1 MNMAAS
7 NSAELRRGRGKWTLV
22 DEEGNIQGSDS
33 DVGSSSSSSSDC
45 VDVKDDAVHFRSKRA
60 NSRSSTGSGGTSPSS
75 PKNRPVEHTEQHVP
89 ASTSWLGGLWTK
101 GKGQAPSALA
111 QEDEEPLPSPSI
123 EDKDHLDTASLESI
137 EVLPMPSDN
146 PDEDDTSQLGMPGT
160 MTFDPLGEG
169 LSHGPLQAGSTDVAE
184 AAYSTTAVTPTHS
197 LSPTSQIDS
206 ITSSSNSSQLDF
218 LMVDHPTQAQGGPH
232 APEMVETIGAGEATG
247 VAEASGDGDGI
258 LDQEQGLDIAG
269 PLPIMPQ
276 GQLPMSSVSVDNIPR
291 GVEAGESPRRTKS
304 TGNLPKQ
311 TSGSSVGVPIM
322 TQRWPTEDGGFLL
335 VQQFRGDGEPAMS
348 RSSSFSDLSSSFS
361 CPDIRRRIPDTSSSS
376 LQHQTSSDASSEVSH
391 FSDTSNDALPAN
403 MTVSGIKPG
412 IRQYLHRRD
421 EGLNS
426 RLNQAALLVL
436 TAALAL
442 SLGHYIG
449 SSQATSHHLG
459 IEAGQVWRLRSL
471 QDQLVTC
478 LDKTKTLLRG
488 KIPGTAPSI
497 SPKPDGEA
505 LAQVTAKIPPLP
517 DSGIPPPA
525 ATKITDSCSPCADET
540 NPGVCYSAKCNIQC
554 GEAGEGPA
562 DTNTAEVADES
573 CKRGDATVT
582 VEDGQGEVKE
592 DQKLLE
598 VYSHQ
603 VLDGPVVVLD
613 ENDDVKEVRSG
624 QQEAVEEGTA
634 DPSETIPVSGA
645 VSELERQQGGS
656 DDKDEGVVVE
666 VDRVPVSHEKVVG
679 QDAEDD
685 VAEMDSEG
693 KAPGEMEGEMEGS
706 LNSESESA
714 PEEESSS
721 FAEDAPS
728 KDDEDSK
735 QDSNLIDQLSS
746 KLSDSWFVLRN
757 LTTDLVGSA
766 SNLSVNNLTTQL
778 KENVETLRHQIKDA
792 VDSLQK
798 SNVTFNLK
806 ESVHNVG
813 DQIQNAVNN
822 LTVGNITGT
831 IKGGLQGITEQ
842 VQDSVAAIQ
851 KSNITSQIREGVQ
864 TVSNKI
870 QDAISV
876 MPDGKTISQRVKKP
890 VKKTLKS
897 VHKFLGDAFS
907 GGKDETVEEEE
918 EAKNQLF
925 DSKRDRSKKHK
936 SHRSSKSPD
945 AAPVKDKKGMK
956 SKETYRERDVS
967 DSAKT
972 TRPYDSVNMQGKEYG
987 PEEKPTHGGKK
998 KNRNKE
1004 NSGANHQHDEVN
1016 GRIKHKHS
1024 KSKEL
1029 SESQMLRDTEKH
1041 KANKENNQR
1050 KQSEAQSDF
1059 KQVGKKHKEGERKER
1074 KEHGKSSNADRDQ
1087 GDAPYSQQ
1095 QEIKPRKQDKRRE
1108 RRQKFQ
1114 SSVNGKESKHQK
1126 REDVAEEKP
1135 HKQYRAG
1142 RQHKERKHH
1151 RHHEERRKHHHH
1163 AESHRHHHKERNHH
1177 HHRHHHHHQTTSRSH
1192 QPTGDHSRHGKEG
1205 KHHHHQDQ
1213 DWSKNNQRRDD
1224 QAQSKGED
1232 KDKDRLRFQN
1242 VNLDDLFEAFDSRC
1256 HGVKDCL
1263 RKQREAA
1270 VKLYQELLAYEEWLT
1285 ERCYSRHLE
1294 ELQDFM
1300 EELEEFLAEPAVTD
1314 ADLAELMEDFEDM
1327 AEDIEKATTKYFR
1340 KLMKERK
1347 WEGKGGRQEQP
1358 DDGRS
1363 EQMHVTVTLDLKE
1376 AFNFSDMNT
1385 IDDQPAEKVEESD
1398 KRKHAGYGYQSN
1410 DDWFI
1415 RRMHDR
1421 EKQREEAGNLGDEMA
1436 SEGDERDTWYQHWM
1450 KGREEGRAGMTVWDL
1465 YEWFSKRQALRH
1477 EWRMHEMDDQS
1488 NWFLR
1493 RP

>member
-1 MNMAAS
+1 MAAS
-7 NSAELRRGRGKWTLV
+7 NSAERRGRGKWTLV

-33 DVGSSSSSSSDC
+33 DVGSSSSSSDC

-60 NSRSSTGSGGTSPSS
+60 NSRSSIGSGSSTSTSS
-75 PKNRPVEHTEQHVP
+75 PKNRQSVEHTEQHVP

-101 GKGQAPSALA
+101 GKGQAPSAPA

-123 EDKDHLDTASLESI
+123 EDKDHPDTESLESI

-146 PDEDDTSQLGMPGT
+146 PDEEDAGQLGMPGT
-160 MTFDPLGEG
+160 MTFDPLGKG
-169 LSHGPLQAGSTDVAE
+169 LSLGPLQAGNTDVAE
-184 AAYSTTAVTPTHS
+184 AAYSTTAITPTHS
-197 LSPTSQIDS
+197 LSPTSQIDE
-206 ITSSSNSSQLDF
+206 ITSSSNSSRLDF
-218 LMVDHPTQAQGGPH
+218 LMVDHPTQAQDGPH
-232 APEMVETIGAGEATG
+232 APETVETIGAGEATG
-247 VAEASGDGDGI
+247 VVEGSGDGDGI

-376 LQHQTSSDASSEVSH
+376 LQHQSSSDASSEVSH

-488 KIPGTAPSI
+488 KIPGTAPSSI

-505 LAQVTAKIPPLP
+505 LVQETAKIQTVPPLP

-525 ATKITDSCSPCADET
+525 ATKITDSCSSCADET
-540 NPGVCYSAKCNIQC
+540 NPGVRYSAKCNIQC

-562 DTNTAEVADES
+562 DANTAEMADES

-598 VYSHQ
+598 ADSHQ
-603 VLDGPVVVLD
+603 GQDGPVVVPD
-613 ENDDVKEVRSG
+613 ENDDIKEVRSG
-624 QQEAVEEGTA
+624 QQEATEEGTA
-634 DPSETIPVSGA
+634 DPNEALPVSGA
-645 VSELERQQGGS
+645 VSEMEGQEGRS
-656 DDKDEGVVVE
+656 DEKDEGVGVE
-666 VDRVPVSHEKVVG
+666 IERDPVFPAEVVG

-685 VAEMDSEG
+685 DAEMDSEG
-693 KAPGEMEGEMEGS
+693 EAPGEMEGEMEGS
-706 LNSESESA
+706 LNPESESS

-721 FAEDAPS
+721 FAKDVPP

-746 KLSDSWFVLRN
+746 KLSNSWFVLRN
-757 LTTDLVGSA
+757 LTADVVGSA

-778 KENVETLRHQIKDA
+778 KENVQTLRHQIKDA

-813 DQIQNAVNN
+813 DQIKNAVNN
-822 LTVGNITGT
+822 LTAGNITGT
-831 IKGGLQGITEQ
+831 IQGGLQGLAEQ
-842 VQDSVAAIQ
+842 VQDTVAVIQ

-876 MPDGKTISQRVKKP
+876 MPDGKTISQKVKKP

-897 VHKFLGDAFS
+897 VSKFFRDKFS
-907 GGKDETVEEEE
+907 GGRDDTVEK
-918 EAKNQLF
+918 EAEKQWFN
-925 DSKRDRSKKHK
+925 SKRDGSEKHK
-936 SHRSSKSPD
+936 SHWSSQRPD

-956 SKETYRERDVS
+956 SKQTNRERDVS
-967 DSAKT
+967 GSAKT

-987 PEEKPTHGGKK
+987 PEEKPTQGGKK
-998 KNRNKE
+998 KNRNNIGK
-1004 NSGANHQHDEVN
+1004 NHQHDEIN
-1016 GRIKHKHS
+1016 GGRTNDCKHKHC
-1024 KSKEL
+1024 KNKEL
-1029 SESQMLRDTEKH
+1029 SGSQMLWGTEKH
-1041 KANKENNQR
+1041 KANKESNQR

-1059 KQVGKKHKEGERKER
+1059 KQIGKKHKERERKER
-1074 KEHGKSSNADRDQ
+1074 KEQGKTSNADRDL
-1087 GDAPYSQQ
+1087 GDAQYSRQ

-1108 RRQKFQ
+1108 RRQ
-1114 SSVNGKESKHQK
+1114 SSVNGKESRHQK

-1135 HKQYRAG
+1135 QKQYQAG
-1142 RQHKERKHH
+1142 RQRKERKHRNH
-1151 RHHEERRKHHHH
+1151 YERKKHHHH
-1163 AESHRHHHKERNHH
+1163 AERNHR
-1177 HHRHHHHHQTTSRSH
+1177 HHRHHHHHQTTSGSQ

-1205 KHHHHQDQ
+1205 KHQHHQGQ
-1213 DWSKNNQRRDD
+1213 DWSKHSQRQAD
-1224 QAQSKGED
+1224 QAQPKGED

-1242 VNLDDLFEAFDSRC
+1242 LNLDDLFEAFDSRC

-1270 VKLYQELLAYEEWLT
+1270 VRLYQELLAYEEWLT
-1285 ERCYSRHLE
+1285 ERCYSKHLE

-1300 EELEEFLAEPAVTD
+1300 EELEEFLAEPSVTD
-1314 ADLAELMEDFEDM
+1314 TDLAELMEDFEDM

-1347 WEGKGGRQEQP
+1347 REGKGGRQEQP
-1358 DDGRS
+1358 NDGRS
-1363 EQMHVTVTLDLKE
+1363 EQIPVTVTLNLKE

-1385 IDDQPAEKVEESD
+1385 VDAQSSEKVEGSD

-1436 SEGDERDTWYQHWM
+1436 SEDNEQDTWYQHWM